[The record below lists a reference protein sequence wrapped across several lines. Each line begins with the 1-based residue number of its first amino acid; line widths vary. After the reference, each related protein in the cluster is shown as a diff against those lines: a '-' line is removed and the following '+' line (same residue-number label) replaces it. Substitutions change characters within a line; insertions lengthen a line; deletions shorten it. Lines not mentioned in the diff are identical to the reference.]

1 MKKISTFFLTSLLL
15 IVCALFFITCKKE
28 YSYEGGVQAAT
39 AVYTLNAA
47 NGICTGSLVSGNY
60 NAGNP
65 LNTTNTVQIQ
75 VDVIT
80 IGTYTIKTNAV
91 DGFSFSVSG
100 NFTETGIQT
109 VTLSGS
115 DTPVSAG
122 SFNFKASGVSV
133 CSFTVN
139 VKEAPKAVFMLAGA
153 PDSCTNAVADTNY
166 VVDTIL
172 NSSNTVVLNVSVSSI
187 GEYTISTDI
196 INGISFSISGKFTFT
211 GNQKVILKGSGS
223 PVISGTF
230 TFTPNIDSS
239 SCTFDIKV
247 KPNPAIYVLTSFNLL
262 NVITCNHDI
271 AGNYIAGNPLTD
283 ANTLSIELYIIKPG
297 YVTITTDTI
306 NGIIFSFTGT
316 FTTSGSQNALMTG
329 TGTPVYPGDYY
340 FLPKIVGLAPLG
352 GESCSFKLT
361 VN

>member
-39 AVYTLNAA
+39 AVYILNAA

-65 LNTTNTVQIQ
+65 LNTTNTVQLE

-115 DTPVSAG
+115 GTPVSAG
-122 SFNFKASGVSV
+122 SFNASGVSV
-133 CSFTVN
+133 CSFTVD
-139 VKEAPKAVFMLAGA
+139 VKEASKAVFMLAGA

-187 GEYTISTDI
+187 GEYTISTDT
-196 INGISFSISGKFTFT
+196 INGMSFSISGKFTFT

-223 PVISGTF
+223 PLISGTF

-239 SCTFDIKV
+239 SCSFDIKV
-247 KPNPAIYVLTSFNLL
+247 KPNPAVYVLSSFNLL
-262 NVITCNHDI
+262 NVVTCNHDI

-283 ANTLSIELYIIKPG
+283 TNTVSIELYIIKPG

-316 FTTSGSQNALMTG
+316 FTTAGTQHALMTG
-329 TGTPVYPGDYY
+329 TGTPVSPGDYY
-340 FLPKIVGLAPLG
+340 FLPKIVGLAPYG

>member
-65 LNTTNTVQIQ
+65 LNTTNTVQLE

-115 DTPVSAG
+115 GTPVSAG
-122 SFNFKASGVSV
+122 SFNASGVSV
-133 CSFTVN
+133 CSFTVD
-139 VKEAPKAVFMLAGA
+139 VKEASKAVFMLAGA

-166 VVDTIL
+166 VVDTLL

-187 GEYTISTDI
+187 GEYTISTDT
-196 INGISFSISGKFTFT
+196 INGMSFSISGKFTFT

-223 PVISGTF
+223 PLISGTF

-239 SCTFDIKV
+239 SCSFDIKV
-247 KPNPAIYVLTSFNLL
+247 KPNPAVYVLSSFNLL
-262 NVITCNHDI
+262 NVVTCNHDI

-283 ANTLSIELYIIKPG
+283 TNTVSIELYIIKPG

-316 FTTSGSQNALMTG
+316 FTTAGTQHALMTG

-340 FLPKIVGLAPLG
+340 FLPKIVGLAPYG

>member
-65 LNTTNTVQIQ
+65 LNTNNTVQLE

-115 DTPVSAG
+115 GTPVSAG
-122 SFNFKASGVSV
+122 SFKSSGVSV
-133 CSFTVN
+133 CSFTVD
-139 VKEAPKAVFMLAGA
+139 VKEASKAVFMLAGA

-166 VVDTIL
+166 IVDTLL

-187 GEYTISTDI
+187 GEYTISTDT
-196 INGISFSISGKFTFT
+196 INGMSFSISGKFTFT

-223 PVISGTF
+223 PLISGTF

-239 SCTFDIKV
+239 SCTFYIKV
-247 KPNPAIYVLTSFNLL
+247 KPNPAIYVLTSFNFL
-262 NVITCNHDI
+262 NVVTCNHDI
-271 AGNYIAGNPLTD
+271 AGDYIAGKPLTV
-283 ANTLSIELYIIKPG
+283 ANTVSIELYIIKPG

-306 NGIIFSFTGT
+306 NGIIFSFIGT
-316 FTTSGSQNALMTG
+316 FTTAGTQHALMAG

-340 FLPKIVGLAPLG
+340 FLPKIVGSAPYG

>member
-28 YSYEGGVQAAT
+28 YSYEGGAQAAT

-65 LNTTNTVQIQ
+65 LDTSNTVQIQ

-100 NFTETGIQT
+100 NFTKIGIQT

-115 DTPVSAG
+115 STPVSAG
-122 SFNFKASGVSV
+122 NFNFKASGGSV
-133 CSFTVN
+133 CSFTVE
-139 VKEAPKAVFMLAGA
+139 VKEAPKAVFTLAGA
-153 PDSCTNAVADTNY
+153 PYSCTNAVVDTNY

-172 NSSNTVVLNVSVSSI
+172 NSRNTVELNVLVSSI
-187 GEYTISTDI
+187 GVYTISTDT
-196 INGISFSISGKFTFT
+196 INGISFSIAGKFTFT

-239 SCTFDIKV
+239 SCSFNIKV
-247 KPNPAIYVLTSFNLL
+247 KPNPAVYVLTSYNGLTATTCFYY
-262 NVITCNHDI
+262 ITGD
-271 AGNYIAGNPLTD
+271 YIAGKPLTV
-283 ANTLSIELYIIKPG
+283 ANIVSIELYIIKPG
-297 YVTITTDTI
+297 YLTITTDTN

-316 FTTSGSQNALMTG
+316 FTKAGTQHALMTG
-329 TGTPVYPGDYY
+329 TGTPIYAGDYY
-340 FLPKIVGLAPLG
+340 FVPKIVGLAPYG

-361 VN
+361 VS